1 MVDHEWYPIDGGDEL
16 MATQETAREILN
28 IVGGRPVDAGR
39 AERLEVLDPATGQ
52 VLGHV
57 PLSGALEV
65 DQAVTAAAEAFE
77 SWQDEP
83 VTRRARRMF
92 GLQVLL
98 ERELDK
104 LAQLVTR
111 ENGKHLDEARGEVR
125 RGIEVV
131 ELAAGMT
138 TLMKGET
145 LDQVARGVDVSLHRF
160 PLGVCCGITP
170 FNFPAMIPLWFA
182 PLAIAAGNTFVLKP
196 SQRTPLTANRL
207 AELFAEAG
215 FPEGV
220 FNVVHGARQA
230 VEALIDHPQTR
241 AVSFVGSAPVA
252 RKVYE
257 RSGAHGKRVQALA
270 GAKNHLV
277 VMPDAELDVAVPAV
291 FASAFSNAGQRCL
304 AGSVAVGVGGIGDE
318 LVARISRMAAE
329 ARVAAGDEPGTDADS
344 TITPVTTPTA
354 LERITGYIE
363 LGQREGATLCVDG
376 RRPAKDGGFFLG
388 PTVFDGVTPEMALAR
403 EEIFGP
409 VLAVERMDDLDG
421 AIAAINAS
429 EFGNAAAIF
438 TRDGGAARKFVR
450 EAQAGMIGVNVSVPA
465 PVAYFP
471 FAGWRGSFYGD
482 LHATGRDGVEFFTEK
497 KVVTS
502 RWG

>member
-1 MVDHEWYPIDGGDEL
+1 MGGADIHGGDDL
-16 MATQETAREILN
+16 MATQETVPEIRSF
-28 IVGGRPVDAGR
+28 VGGRPVDPETN
-39 AERLEVLDPATGQ
+39 ERLDVLDPATGE
-52 VLGHV
+52 VLGRV
-57 PLSGALEV
+57 PLSGPSEV
-65 DQAVTAAAEAFE
+65 DQAVRAAAEAFE
-77 SWQDEP
+77 SWQEEP

-92 GLQVLL
+92 GLQALL
-98 ERELDK
+98 ERELDG
-104 LAQLVTR
+104 LARLVTR

-145 LDQVARGVDVSLHRF
+145 LDQVASGVDVSLHRF

-170 FNFPAMIPLWFA
+170 FNFPAMIPMWFA

-215 FPEGV
+215 FPNGV
-220 FNVVHGARQA
+220 LNVVHGAQQA
-230 VEALIDHPQTR
+230 VEALIDHPATR

-257 RSGAHGKRVQALA
+257 RSGSRGKRVQALA

-277 VMPDAELDVAVPAV
+277 VMPDAELDLAVPAV

-318 LVARISRMAAE
+318 LVAGITRMARE
-329 ARVAAGDEPGTDADS
+329 AQVAAGDEPGTNADS
-344 TITPVTTPTA
+344 TITPVTTSEA
-354 LERITGYIE
+354 LERIADYIE
-363 LGQREGATLCVDG
+363 LGEREGATLCVDG
-376 RRPAKDGGFFLG
+376 RRRGEDSGFFVG
-388 PTVFDGVTPEMALAR
+388 PTVFDGVSPEMTLAK

-409 VLAVERMDDLDG
+409 VLAVERIEDLDG

-482 LHATGRDGVEFFTEK
+482 LHATGRDGVEFFTQK

-502 RWG
+502 RWP

>member
-1 MVDHEWYPIDGGDEL
+1 
-16 MATQETAREILN
+16 MATRQTVREIHN
-28 IVGGRPVDAGR
+28 FVGGRPADAQTD
-39 AERLEVLDPATGQ
+39 ERLDVLDPATGE
-52 VLGHV
+52 VLGRV
-57 PLSGALEV
+57 PLSGASEV
-65 DQAVTAAAEAFE
+65 DQAVMVAAGAFQ

-98 ERELDK
+98 ERELDQ
-104 LAQLVTR
+104 LAELVTR

-215 FPEGV
+215 FPDGV
-220 FNVVHGARQA
+220 FNVVHGAQRA
-230 VEALIDHPQTR
+230 VEGLIDHPHTR

-252 RKVYE
+252 GKVYE
-257 RSGAHGKRVQALA
+257 RSASRGKRVQALA

-277 VMPDAELDVAVPAV
+277 VMPDADLDLAVPAV

-304 AGSVAVGVGGIGDE
+304 AGSVAVGVGEIGDE
-318 LVARISRMAAE
+318 LVAAISRMARD
-329 ARVAAGDEPGTDADS
+329 ARVAPGDEPGTDADG
-344 TITPVTTPTA
+344 TITPVTTPEA
-354 LERITGYIE
+354 LARITGYIE
-363 LGQREGATLCVDG
+363 LGEREGATLCVDG
-376 RRPAKDGGFFLG
+376 RGQGQGGGFFLG
-388 PTVFDGVTPEMALAR
+388 PTVFDQVAPEMTLAR

-409 VLAVERMDDLDG
+409 VLAVERLEDLDR

-502 RWG
+502 RWT